1 MGLGAGG
8 EEVVALCAWAASDMN
23 SRPDCRVTLLPSA
36 CREGGQVRGRE
47 GGSGRERGRE
57 GGREGGRGGGGGG
70 KREEWSRLR
79 RGREGEERE
88 RDGKIIRKT
97 KYTYE
102 SISDGHILRTH
113 L

>member
-8 EEVVALCAWAASDMN
+8 GEVVTLCAWAASDMN

-57 GGREGGRGGGGGG
+57 GGEWEREGGRVVGGV
-70 KREEWSRLR
+70 
-79 RGREGEERE
+79 EERGVE
-88 RDGKIIRKT
+88 QIEKGK
-97 KYTYE
+97 
-102 SISDGHILRTH
+102 GG
-113 L
+113 